1 MSSAKRNKKTVES
14 GASDA
19 NMSDPQSA
27 AEIAPL
33 VAGPGASESGGP
45 PIYKMQD
52 LMQDIAER
60 SDLKRSDLRAVAG
73 LVCAALGTALQDGRS
88 MTLPGL
94 GKITP
99 RKRTVKPEGDI
110 LTARIKLPTPVLDRS
125 DALVPEAKEH
135 TPETD
140 DEKA

>member
-1 MSSAKRNKKTVES
+1 MKRSKKTGES
-14 GASDA
+14 GTSKANSSD
-19 NMSDPQSA
+19 SQSA
-27 AEIAPL
+27 EGIVQLA
-33 VAGPGASESGGP
+33 AGPGASESAEP

-52 LMQDIAER
+52 LMQNIAER
-60 SDLKRSDLRAVAG
+60 ADLKRSDLRAAAG
-73 LVCAALGTALQDGRS
+73 LVCAALGIALQDGRTVS
-88 MTLPGL
+88 LPGL

-125 DALVPEAKEH
+125 DALDPEAEDH
-135 TPETD
+135 STETN